1 MKKFIVGICIALA
14 VMIADQAVK
23 LWIIGL
29 LREVEGAPITLTSF
43 FNLVMVWNKG
53 ISFGMLSGHDAWLG
67 LVIFT
72 IVMILALLVWLWR
85 TPEKPYVYALGLV
98 IGGAAGNLIDRF
110 RHGAVADFFDFH
122 LYGYH
127 WPAFNIADSA
137 IVIGVIIIGFFS
149 FFGKSSQQEKQAL

>member
-1 MKKFIVGICIALA
+1 MKNFVKGICIALA
-14 VMIADQAVK
+14 VMVADQAVK
-23 LWIIGL
+23 YWIIGL
-29 LREVEGAPITLTSF
+29 LADAQGTITLTPF

-72 IVMILALLVWLWR
+72 IGMIIALLTWLWR
-85 TPEKPYVYALGLV
+85 NPEKPYIYALGLV
-98 IGGAAGNLIDRF
+98 IGGAAGNLIDRLK
-110 RHGAVADFFDFH
+110 HGAVADFFDFH

-149 FFGKSSQQEKQAL
+149 FFGKSSQQEKQVL